1 MSVPIAKHV
10 SLVLSKTGFQRG
22 QIKQKTVLSKAA
34 AKNRFLK
41 LVSRT
46 GLQNWFPKKAFKKWK
61 LLPQVDKG
69 SDGPGEG
76 QFPPVLHGV
85 ARG

>member
-1 MSVPIAKHV
+1 MSPVPK
-10 SLVLSKTGFQRG
+10 LVFKGG
-22 QIKQKTVLSKAA
+22 QIKEKTVLSKVA

-46 GLQNWFPKKAFKKWK
+46 GLPNWFPKKAFKKWK
-61 LLPQVDKG
+61 LLPQVENG
-69 SDGPGEG
+69 SDGPGGG